1 MRWRILKQS
10 NMNKIYTT
18 LLLLFF
24 ASTISANSLIQQADS
39 AYTEDNFV
47 EAISLYNKI
56 LQEEGTSS
64 LLYYN
69 LGNSYYRIGKLG
81 KAIVCYERSVILDPS
96 NEDARTNL
104 EFVKSQITDKPGDNG
119 TWISNT
125 INELITNTHANTWAI
140 FAIISFLLLLCSI
153 IVYIYSSKILFRK
166 LGFFSAIIL
175 LFCSIVT
182 NIFAYK
188 AATNANKHN
197 LAIVIEPS
205 TILSTSPRI
214 PKDRTEEAMLLH
226 EGTKVEILD
235 SIYNSTSDKWYDVKV
250 DNSHRAW
257 INANAV
263 EII

>member
-1 MRWRILKQS
+1 
-10 NMNKIYTT
+10 MNKIYIT

-24 ASTISANSLIQQADS
+24 ASTISANSLTHQADS

-56 LQEEGTSS
+56 IQEEGTSS

-69 LGNSYYRIGKLG
+69 LGNSYFRSGKLG
-81 KAIVCYERSVILDPS
+81 KAIICYERSVILDPS
-96 NEDARTNL
+96 NEDAITNL
-104 EFVKSQITDKPGDNG
+104 NFVRSQITDKPGDNG

-125 INELITNTHANTWAI
+125 INELRTSTHANTSAVL
-140 FAIISFLLLLCSI
+140 ALVSFILLMCSI
-153 IVYIYSSKILFRK
+153 IIYIYSSKVRIRK
-166 LGFFSAIIL
+166 LGFFSAVTL
-175 LFCSIVT
+175 LFCSIIT

-188 AATNANKHN
+188 AAKIACTHN
-197 LAIVIEPS
+197 MAIVIEPS
-205 TILSTSPRI
+205 TILSTSPRV
-214 PKDRTEEAMLLH
+214 PKDRTEEALLLH

-235 SIYNSTSDKWYDVKV
+235 SICNSTSDKWYDVKV

-257 INANAV
+257 INADAV

>member
-24 ASTISANSLIQQADS
+24 TSTVLANSLTQRADS
-39 AYTEDNFV
+39 AYTKDNFV

-56 LQEEGTSS
+56 IQEEGTSS

-69 LGNSYYRIGKLG
+69 LGNSYYRSGKIG
-81 KAIVCYERSVILDPS
+81 KAIVCYERSIILDPN
-96 NEDARTNL
+96 NEDAVTNL
-104 EFVKSQITDKPGDNG
+104 DFVRSQITDKPGDNG

-140 FAIISFLLLLCSI
+140 LALVSFIFMLCGIII
-153 IVYIYSSKILFRK
+153 YIYSSNVLIRK
-166 LGFFSAIIL
+166 LGFFSAIVLIL
-175 LFCSIVT
+175 CSIIT

-188 AATNANKHN
+188 AAQIASTHNK
-197 LAIVIEPS
+197 AIVIEPS
-205 TILSTSPRI
+205 TILSTSPRL

-235 SIYNSTSDKWYDVKV
+235 SICNSASDKWYDVKV
-250 DNSHRAW
+250 DNTHRAW
-257 INANAV
+257 INSDAI